1 MKIIPRLIHVKFI
14 KRYKRFFAD
23 VILNKKKVTAH
34 CPNSGSMLG
43 LLNENND
50 AWISVSDNPNRKLKY
65 TLEIIND
72 KKSNVGV
79 NTHRANRIVEKA
91 LQTKKIVELKK
102 FTNIKRE
109 AKFSKET
116 RFDFLL
122 ENENKKVFLEVKN
135 VTLSREKGISEFPD
149 AVTVR
154 GKKHLVHLQDAIK
167 KGYESYL
174 LFLIQREDIKIMKIA
189 NDIDSNYYN
198 EIKKAKK
205 NGVKIIAYSCKV
217 NESEIT
223 INNKIKVE
231 I

>member
-1 MKIIPRLIHVKFI
+1 MKISPKLIHVKFI

-23 VILNKKKVTAH
+23 VILNNKKITAH

-50 AWISVSDNPNRKLKY
+50 AWISKSNNPNRKLKY

-79 NTHRANRIVEKA
+79 NTHRANRIVEEA
-91 LQTKKIVELKK
+91 LENRKIYELKK
-102 FTNIKRE
+102 FTKIKRE
-109 AKFSKET
+109 MQFSKET

-122 ENENKKVFLEVKN
+122 ENENKKAFLEVKN
-135 VTLSREKGISEFPD
+135 VTLSRKESISEFPD
-149 AVTVR
+149 AVTKR
-154 GKKHLVHLQDAIK
+154 GRKHLVDLQEAIK

-174 LFLIQREDIKIMKIA
+174 LFLIQREDVKIVRIA
-189 NDIDSNYYN
+189 EDIDLNYFN

-205 NGVKIIAYSCKV
+205 NRVKIIAYSCKV
-217 NESEIT
+217 NDKEIS
-223 INNKIKVE
+223 IYKKIKVK

>member
-23 VILNKKKVTAH
+23 VILNKKKVTTH

-223 INNKIKVE
+223 INNKIKVK